1 MIITLA
7 GLQWGDEGKGKIADL
22 LSHHADLVI
31 RFQGGNNAGHT
42 IKYQKKKFILHHI
55 PSGIC
60 QPKCR
65 VLLGSGM
72 VIDLP
77 ELCKEIE
84 EIQKQGLDCKKRIF
98 ISDLAHLIL
107 PIHKIKD
114 RLSEQKKNTPTIGT
128 TGKGIGPAYTDKVS
142 RKGIRICDLSE
153 GADFKKIFFQKMK
166 QDFAEISA
174 THKNIKLLPIKNH
187 YTELMD
193 AYQKIKENI
202 CDAHELIIDKKNKNI
217 LLEGAQGSLL
227 DIDYGTYPYV
237 TSSNTIAG
245 MSTIG
250 SGVGPRHIDAIFG
263 ILKAYTTR
271 VGAGPFPTEL
281 KDKDG
286 KYLQIQGNEFGSTTG
301 RSRRCGWLDLC
312 LLRKTI
318 AINSI
323 SHLILMKLDI
333 LDHLK
338 KIKICTSYKTK
349 EGKELFLPP
358 NRVKDWDGL
367 IPQYKSME
375 GWQKDTY
382 QIKSFSKLP
391 KNCAI
396 YINFLQKSLNLPI
409 IITSVSPRREDS
421 LIRKTL
427 FLKQPIKI
435 LRQWQKKATV
445 SK

>member
-1 MIITLA
+1 MKLV
-7 GLQWGDEGKGKIADL
+7 GLTGNIGSGKSTAASFFRELDYVVIGADL
-22 LSHHADLVI
+22 LAREVLQKKEVIEEVVASFGEQVLIQGKIQPTLLAKIVFHNKENVEKMNAISHPRIQEMSL
-31 RFQGGNNAGHT
+31 T
-42 IKYQKKKFILHHI
+42 KIKELYQKNEKVKIIYDAPLLIEAGVYSKMQAVILMITSFENIFKRLNQRALSKGTRISEGSVRQSMQYQIKPKEARKFARFIIDGNTSLE
-55 PSGIC
+55 
-60 QPKCR
+60 
-65 VLLGSGM
+65 
-72 VIDLP
+72 VI
-77 ELCKEIE
+77 K
-84 EIQKQGLDCKKRIF
+84 KQGLDCKKRIF

-174 THKNIKLLPIKNH
+174 TYKNIKLLPIKNH

-263 ILKAYTTR
+263 ILKI
-271 VGAGPFPTEL
+271 L
-281 KDKDG
+281 KS
-286 KYLQIQGNEFGSTTG
+286 Q
-301 RSRRCGWLDLC
+301 
-312 LLRKTI
+312 
-318 AINSI
+318 
-323 SHLILMKLDI
+323 
-333 LDHLK
+333 
-338 KIKICTSYKTK
+338 
-349 EGKELFLPP
+349 
-358 NRVKDWDGL
+358 
-367 IPQYKSME
+367 
-375 GWQKDTY
+375 
-382 QIKSFSKLP
+382 
-391 KNCAI
+391 
-396 YINFLQKSLNLPI
+396 
-409 IITSVSPRREDS
+409 
-421 LIRKTL
+421 
-427 FLKQPIKI
+427 
-435 LRQWQKKATV
+435 
-445 SK
+445 

>member
-202 CDAHELIIDKKNKNI
+202 CDANRLRFE
-217 LLEGAQGSLL
+217 
-227 DIDYGTYPYV
+227 YP
-237 TSSNTIAG
+237 
-245 MSTIG
+245 
-250 SGVGPRHIDAIFG
+250 
-263 ILKAYTTR
+263 
-271 VGAGPFPTEL
+271 
-281 KDKDG
+281 
-286 KYLQIQGNEFGSTTG
+286 
-301 RSRRCGWLDLC
+301 
-312 LLRKTI
+312 
-318 AINSI
+318 
-323 SHLILMKLDI
+323 
-333 LDHLK
+333 
-338 KIKICTSYKTK
+338 
-349 EGKELFLPP
+349 
-358 NRVKDWDGL
+358 
-367 IPQYKSME
+367 
-375 GWQKDTY
+375 
-382 QIKSFSKLP
+382 QIKRLFSNSFPIYKPYCKL
-391 KNCAI
+391 I
-396 YINFLQKSLNLPI
+396 S
-409 IITSVSPRREDS
+409 
-421 LIRKTL
+421 
-427 FLKQPIKI
+427 
-435 LRQWQKKATV
+435 
-445 SK
+445 